1 MREPDRTGQDQS
13 PSSRGTPALTI
24 TSSTELNRGDTDD
37 DHLIY
42 AGLLAV
48 LALTAAGDTL
58 GLGKY
63 WAGLPIVQRLP
74 WLR

>member
-1 MREPDRTGQDQS
+1 M
-13 PSSRGTPALTI
+13 
-24 TSSTELNRGDTDD
+24 D

-42 AGLLAV
+42 AGVLAV

-58 GLGKY
+58 GLGKQ
-63 WAGLPIVQRLP
+63 WANLPIVQRRP